1 MIEVKRRA
9 YTQCEAEQLYQS
21 KESLPLTTREKIKN
35 FVMNISIQNFL
46 LNRILAFPRQ
56 LKGYKG
62 RGQLWCF
69 VIESANSHYIIVWIN

>member
-21 KESLPLTTREKIKN
+21 NEILPLTTREKIKN
-35 FVMNISIQNFL
+35 FVMNISIQTFL
-46 LNRILAFPRQ
+46 LNRFMAFPRQ

-69 VIESANSHYIIVWIN
+69 VI